1 MIRLPLPDADL
12 RDHSRWTLPAATA
25 HYATRVH
32 RLGAGAA
39 VVLFDGRGHEV
50 NATLAVEG
58 TQWFAVRVDETR
70 VGRVG
75 APVTLVWAVPKG
87 ARLDDV
93 TRQVTELGVARLLLL
108 ETQRGVVRLKGDR
121 ADKRRA
127 RLDRIAA
134 EAARQCGRADV
145 LSVAGPVSLED
156 ALAATD
162 DGGRII
168 LHPDAGDTMETIE
181 CTAPVA
187 VFVGPEGGFT
197 PSELTLAESAG
208 ARRCTLTSP
217 VLRTETAAVVG
228 CALVL
233 HRLGAL

>member
-1 MIRLPLPDADL
+1 MIRLPLPTADL
-12 RDHSRWTLPAATA
+12 VRDDRWLLPAATA

-32 RLGAGAA
+32 RLNAGET
-39 VVLFDGRGHEV
+39 VIVFDGRGHEV
-50 NATLAVEG
+50 QATLDCAE
-58 TQWFAVRVDETR
+58 TQWSAVRHGETQ
-70 VGRVG
+70 VGRIG
-75 APVTLVWAVPKG
+75 APVTLIWAIPKG

-108 ETQRGVVRLKGDR
+108 ETTRGVVRLKGDR
-121 ADKRRA
+121 AEKRRA

-145 LSVAGPVSLED
+145 LSIAGPVSFQD
-156 ALAATD
+156 ALAATA
-162 DGGRII
+162 DGYRII
-168 LHPDAGDTMETIE
+168 LHPEGGTALDTSPLE
-181 CTAPVA
+181 APVS

-197 PSELTLAESAG
+197 PEELSLADAAG
-208 ARRCTLTSP
+208 AQRFTLSSP